1 MLDIGCATT
10 THLPR
15 RADMRC
21 GGKIYRVQDMMPK
34 TVKEV
39 FYEAWGLTPAG
50 GDGFAIESAPVLATD
65 GKIWQVAYTQ
75 QDIDYYGKEEEEAR
89 WVVAGRDGYHFDNV
103 THWAKL
109 PHLSQLPK

>member
-1 MLDIGCATT
+1 
-10 THLPR
+10 
-15 RADMRC
+15 MRC

-34 TVKEV
+34 IVKEV